1 MSSLLAPVALFAY
14 KRPEHLRRAV
24 DSLVSNPL
32 ASRTAL
38 VVFCDG
44 PRDDAAVEGVEAV
57 RTLARTITGFAS
69 VEVVERDRNM
79 GLAASITDGV
89 GRLVG
94 ERGRTIVLE
103 DDLVV
108 APRFLE
114 FMNEAL
120 ERYRDEERVMQVSGY
135 MYPCPL
141 PANGGSGFLPS
152 ISCWGWATWARAWR
166 HYDPSLSSWNKIR
179 SNPARL
185 REFNMDGAYDYATL
199 LKRQRAGEI
208 DSWGVI
214 WYLSVFAMH
223 GLVLYPAASLAS
235 NTGFD
240 GSGTHAAGSVEDG
253 VGAVPLWNGSAPFR
267 FPDVVAVDR
276 DFYEQSCRV
285 IQGAQTHWPV
295 RAMKKGMAWLRNVI
309 RR

>member
-1 MSSLLAPVALFAY
+1 MSSPLAPVALFAY
-14 KRPEHLRRAV
+14 KRPAHLKRAV
-24 DSLVSNPL
+24 DSLARNPL
-32 ASRTAL
+32 ASRTTL

-44 PRDDAAVEGVEAV
+44 PRDEAAVEGVEAV
-57 RTLARTITGFAS
+57 RTLARAINGFAS

-89 GRLVG
+89 GRLVN
-94 ERGRTIVLE
+94 EHGRAIVLE

-114 FMNEAL
+114 FMNAAL
-120 ERYRDEERVMQVSGY
+120 EHYRDDERVMQVSGY
-135 MYPCPL
+135 MYPCSL
-141 PANGGSGFLPS
+141 PADGGSGFLPS

-166 HYDPSLSSWNKIR
+166 HYDPTLSSWDALR
-179 SNPARL
+179 ADAARL
-185 REFNMDGAYDYATL
+185 REFNMDGAYDYATM
-199 LKRQRAGEI
+199 LKRQRAGDI

-214 WYLSVFAMH
+214 WYLSVFAMR

-240 GSGTHAAGSVEDG
+240 GSGTHSAGSVEDG
-253 VGAVPLWNGSAPFR
+253 VGSVPLWNGSAPFR

-276 DFYEQSCRV
+276 DYYQQSRHV
-285 IQGAQTHWPV
+285 IQGAQTHWTI
-295 RAMKKGMAWLRNVI
+295 RAIRKGMAWLRNVI